1 MERRFATADLEH
13 TTLYTA
19 VANRRSIYAPY
30 KLDSLRGLGKFAIFV
45 KTWKINH

>member
-1 MERRFATADLEH
+1 MERRFATAV
-13 TTLYTA
+13 YSVVCSKSA